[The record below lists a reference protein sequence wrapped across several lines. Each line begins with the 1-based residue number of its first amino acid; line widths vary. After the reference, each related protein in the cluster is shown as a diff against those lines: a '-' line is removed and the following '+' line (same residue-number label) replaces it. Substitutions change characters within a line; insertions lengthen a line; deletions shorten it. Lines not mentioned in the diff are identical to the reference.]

1 MALIDR
7 DVVLAADMTRA
18 KVNELTGSQY
28 EQAMKVALEVTL
40 LTEEQRADIEQTVMV
55 NLRAVAEELME
66 KHGESFAMI
75 ATAMLGVVCNSYV
88 STLASVFEEEKGLAS
103 TGPGCSKFICHV
115 SCCGCPY
122 RSLPRLARA
131 GPRNA
136 AAQRVQSKMSSITSN
151 ASSRKR
157 LVKLLRFFFLD
168 FLDGLR
174 SQAGIGVTLM
184 PRGFL
189 GAADSDFAF
198 GLSEAFLSASL
209 SSFES
214 CLDSGW

>member
-1 MALIDR
+1 MIDR

-103 TGPGCSKFICHV
+103 TGPGCSAA
-115 SCCGCPY
+115 
-122 RSLPRLARA
+122 SLALA
-131 GPRNA
+131 
-136 AAQRVQSKMSSITSN
+136 
-151 ASSRKR
+151 
-157 LVKLLRFFFLD
+157 
-168 FLDGLR
+168 
-174 SQAGIGVTLM
+174 TLM
-184 PRGFL
+184 ANATKNEDFNRMKAE
-189 GAADSDFAF
+189 AAVETAKA
-198 GLSEAFLSASL
+198 LQKVTKH
-209 SSFES
+209 
-214 CLDSGW
+214 